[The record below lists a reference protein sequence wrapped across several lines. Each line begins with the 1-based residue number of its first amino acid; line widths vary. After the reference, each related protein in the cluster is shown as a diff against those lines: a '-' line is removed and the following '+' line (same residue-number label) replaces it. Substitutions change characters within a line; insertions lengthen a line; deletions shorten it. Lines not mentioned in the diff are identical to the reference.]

1 MNMNEVLCNRA
12 LEILGKPKGRYD
24 IMVRMPPAEGE
35 TGGQV
40 LGSQVLK
47 VINESTNQNAAVKRI
62 EFVGPSVGADLAQTG
77 AMALMAALLSILV
90 YVGFRFEW
98 RLAAGV
104 SREPLL

>member
-1 MNMNEVLCNRA
+1 MAAVTTLWCVCRQT
-12 LEILGKPKGRYD
+12 
-24 IMVRMPPAEGE
+24 EGE

-40 LGSQVLK
+40 LGSK
-47 VINESTNQNAAVKRI
+47 VVTIINEATNQNAAVKRI

-77 AMALMAALLSILV
+77 AMALLVALISILV

-104 SREPLL
+104 VIALGARRDHYAGDTVAFPYRD

>member
-1 MNMNEVLCNRA
+1 
-12 LEILGKPKGRYD
+12 
-24 IMVRMPPAEGE
+24 EGE

-40 LGSQVLK
+40 LGSK
-47 VINESTNQNAAVKRI
+47 VVTIINEATNQNAAVKRI

-77 AMALMAALLSILV
+77 AMALLVALISILV

-104 SREPLL
+104 VIALAHDVISCFLSSRHKFARYRNWTDYCVKPG

>member
-1 MNMNEVLCNRA
+1 
-12 LEILGKPKGRYD
+12 
-24 IMVRMPPAEGE
+24 MPPAEGE

-90 YVGFRFEW
+90 YVGFRFGGDW
-98 RLAAGV
+98 RQGLLLRWRTTLSLRWV
-104 SREPLL
+104 FCRYSISRLT

>member
-1 MNMNEVLCNRA
+1 
-12 LEILGKPKGRYD
+12 
-24 IMVRMPPAEGE
+24 MVRMPPAEGE

-98 RLAAGV
+98 RLRSEERRVGKERRTRVV
-104 SREPLL
+104 SRHGNVCAH

>member
-1 MNMNEVLCNRA
+1 
-12 LEILGKPKGRYD
+12 
-24 IMVRMPPAEGE
+24 MVRMPPAEGE

-98 RLAAGV
+98 RLAAGWLLRWRTTLSLRWV
-104 SREPLL
+104 FCRYSISRLT